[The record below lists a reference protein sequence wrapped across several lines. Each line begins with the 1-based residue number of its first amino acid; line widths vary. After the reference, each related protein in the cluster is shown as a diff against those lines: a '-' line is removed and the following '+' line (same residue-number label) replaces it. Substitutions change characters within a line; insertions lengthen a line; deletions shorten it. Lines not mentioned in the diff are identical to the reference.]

1 MCPRMMK
8 KKANIVDPNALIPQL
23 PSPNDL
29 KPFPSQISLEFK
41 FHETCVRAISVSPCG
56 KYLAS
61 GDEDH
66 NVIVWDCVTTRILRK
81 YKLENSI
88 IDCI

>member
-29 KPFPSQISLEFK
+29 KPFP
-41 FHETCVRAISVSPCG
+41 T
-56 KYLAS
+56 
-61 GDEDH
+61 
-66 NVIVWDCVTTRILRK
+66 
-81 YKLENSI
+81 
-88 IDCI
+88 